1 MQKRAA
7 LSVTPAKMLLF
18 AAAVSIYCFAAVVIV
33 SATDALVFSMIIAFV
48 PAIAY
53 VAAGG
58 AAIHF
63 AELIRRWSFPVT
75 YHEWNEELRVSDLH
89 RDIDRLQA
97 DNARLR
103 AEIDSVK
110 KSTYA
115 VERIAREDLGMS
127 KKGEVTYMLPVSQSK
142 R

>member
-75 YHEWNEELRVSDLH
+75 YHEWNEELRFILGIVWPAVLVFWLTVGTFNHFAESQEKVS
-89 RDIDRLQA
+89 
-97 DNARLR
+97 
-103 AEIDSVK
+103 
-110 KSTYA
+110 
-115 VERIAREDLGMS
+115 
-127 KKGEVTYMLPVSQSK
+127 
-142 R
+142 